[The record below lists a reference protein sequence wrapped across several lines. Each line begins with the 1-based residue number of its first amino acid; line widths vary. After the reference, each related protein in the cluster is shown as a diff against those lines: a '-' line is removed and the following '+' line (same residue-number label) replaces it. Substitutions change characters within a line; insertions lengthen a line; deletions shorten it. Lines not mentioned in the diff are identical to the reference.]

1 MCTCLEITQDGP
13 RGRYDSP
20 TGRCARAIRATA
32 EASHWLC
39 TSIAAGWTAAASA
52 GWLSLV
58 SFACIQFL
66 HVRPR
71 RRSPYSP
78 REHAGATGFL
88 LNETS
93 HSALPSPLFWWH
105 ARLRSRTCHRQALT
119 THAIASRHCPL
130 DIPGTD
136 IRSAVIVFGDPSVYL
151 SNPAFQVPALLIARG
166 TTGRTR
172 GCTACR

>member
-1 MCTCLEITQDGP
+1 MCTCWKSLRTG
-13 RGRYDSP
+13 RGRVSLADRS
-20 TGRCARAIRATA
+20 GRS
-32 EASHWLC
+32 SH
-39 TSIAAGWTAAASA
+39 SSNGRGIALVVHVDRCGVDAGRVSRLAVV
-52 GWLSLV
+52 GLV
-58 SFACIQFL
+58 CVHS
-66 HVRPR
+66 VPPRPR
-71 RRSPYSP
+71 RPSPYWP
-78 REHAGATGFL
+78 REHAGATGFS

-93 HSALPSPLFWWH
+93 PFSPTVPSWWH